1 MREDIKKR
9 WIEALRSGK
18 YKQGKKRLKS
28 LGGYYCC
35 LGVLCDIVKDN
46 LGIEWHES
54 NESYVISG
62 NAGVLPNDV
71 EHYTGLLSTT
81 LPSNPNR
88 CLEGLND
95 LYGYTF
101 EQIADVIEK
110 EF

>member
-18 YKQGKKRLKS
+18 YKQGKKRLKT
-28 LGGYYCC
+28 LEENYCC
-35 LGVLCDIVKDN
+35 LGVLCDIVKDE

-54 NESYVISG
+54 NEYYVISG

-71 EHYTGLLSTT
+71 IDYTGLLSTT
-81 LPSNPNR
+81 LPGNPNR